1 MSFKVVGIGEVLW
14 DLFPEGPQLGGA
26 PANFAYHAH
35 ALGADAA
42 VVSRVGNDNY
52 GREILER
59 FKKQGL
65 LAGTVQVDEE
75 APTGMVTVALQ
86 DQGVP
91 RFIIH
96 ENAAWDGLQVTRA
109 ALEAAQAADAICFGT
124 LAQRSP
130 ISRLS
135 IQRLLATASMDSLRV
150 CDINLRQKF
159 YSREL
164 VEQSMRMANVLKL
177 NEGEL
182 PILAGMFE
190 LNGARRQQIECLA
203 KTFELQLVALT
214 CGAQGSLLYA
224 QGRWSEQ
231 PTPPVEVV
239 DTVGAGDAFTAA
251 LVMGLLNGMDL
262 DEVHAAA
269 SEVASYVCSQ
279 AGATP
284 ALPANLRNKFCRSAP
299 PEFDAALRQ
308 RHL

>member
-14 DLFPEGPQLGGA
+14 DLFPDGPQLGGA

-42 VVSRVGNDNY
+42 VVSRVGNDHY
-52 GREILER
+52 GREILGR
-59 FKKQGL
+59 FKEQGL

-75 APTGMVTVALQ
+75 APTGTVTVALQ
-86 DQGVP
+86 GEGVP

-96 ENAAWDGLQVTRA
+96 ENAAWDRVQVTRA
-109 ALEAAQAADAICFGT
+109 ALEVVQEADAICFGT
-124 LAQRSP
+124 LAQRNA
-130 ISRLS
+130 ISRMS
-135 IQRLLATASMDSLRV
+135 IQRLLGAASMEALRV
-150 CDINLRQKF
+150 CDINLRQEF

-164 VEQSMRMANVLKL
+164 AEQSMRMANVLKL

-190 LNGARRQQIECLA
+190 LKGGRRQQIEWLA

-214 CGAQGSLLYA
+214 CGAQGSLLY
-224 QGRWSEQ
+224 QKGRWSEQ
-231 PTPPVEVV
+231 ATPPVEVV

-251 LVMGLLNGMDL
+251 LVMGLLNGMNL

-284 ALPANLRNKFCRSAP
+284 ALPANLRNKFRRSTP
-299 PEFDAALRQ
+299 PEFDAAVRQ
-308 RHL
+308 RRL

>member
-42 VVSRVGNDNY
+42 VVSRVGNDTY

-75 APTGMVTVALQ
+75 APTGTVTVALQ

-96 ENAAWDGLQVTRA
+96 ENTAWDRVQVTRA
-109 ALEAAQAADAICFGT
+109 ALEVVQEADAICFGT
-124 LAQRSP
+124 LAQRHA

-135 IQRLLATASMDSLRV
+135 IQRLLGAACMDALRV

-190 LNGARRQQIECLA
+190 LKGVRRQQIEWLA
-203 KTFELQLVALT
+203 KTFELRLVALT
-214 CGAQGSLLYA
+214 CGAQGSLLYER
-224 QGRWSEQ
+224 GRWSEQ

-284 ALPANLRNKFCRSAP
+284 ALPANLRNKFRRSTP
-299 PEFDAALRQ
+299 PEFDAAVRQ
-308 RHL
+308 RRL